1 MALWVDAIRG
11 TTTILIIMVV
21 AGGIAYVGDRVGHQ
35 VGRKRLTLFGIRPR
49 YTSTIVAI
57 GTGMVIALIVTLIA
71 VLFSQ
76 QVKTALFRMN
86 QISAEI
92 SSLQTQEQ
100 QLESKVNSGELVQ
113 PVGALMFP
121 YYGKIPKGTPVDKRI
136 AHIKTFYAQAVQFI
150 NATYTLP
157 QFGLK
162 KFVAPADIDSR
173 LSQEFGA
180 PQVTDAS
187 TASDLLMMVMAD
199 QNLYKGDAMHFELKL
214 IDDQRRFA
222 KGAPVGYLQ
231 IPGGPNADPS
241 LAIIELQQLVAGIAR
256 NDAKLP
262 PPLANSVQVLQ
273 TYPSLA
279 DMKTMLSKGG
289 RYVMT
294 AFAAEDIYPH
304 TGGMPIVVA
313 LTPVK

>member
-1 MALWVDAIRG
+1 MAEWVDIIRG
-11 TTTILIIMVV
+11 TTTILIIMIV

-71 VLFSQ
+71 LLFSQ
-76 QVKTALFRMN
+76 QAKNALFRMN

-100 QLESKVNSGELVQ
+100 SLESKVNNGELVQ

-121 YYGKIPKGTPVDKRI
+121 YFGKIPKGTAVDTRI
-136 AHIKTFYAQAVQFI
+136 KQIKAFYAQAVGFI
-150 NATYTLP
+150 NSTYPNPPFELKRFAT
-157 QFGLK
+157 
-162 KFVAPADIDSR
+162 PADIDR
-173 LSQEFGA
+173 TLSQTYGTPE
-180 PQVTDAS
+180 VTDAS
-187 TASDLLMMVMAD
+187 QTSDLLMMVLAD
-199 QNLYKGDAMHFELKL
+199 QNLYKGDSVHFELKL

-222 KGAPVGYLQ
+222 KNAAIGSLQ
-231 IPGGPNADPS
+231 IPGGHNADPS
-241 LAIIELQQLVAGIAR
+241 LAINELQQLVANIAR

-262 PPLANSVQVLQ
+262 PPLANNVQVLQ
-273 TYPSLA
+273 ALPTLA
-279 DMKTMLSKGG
+279 EMKTNLTRGG

-304 TGGMPIVVA
+304 TGGMPIVVVLSPA
-313 LTPVK
+313 K